1 MIIERLYLA
10 ISTNLNNKNLM
21 TKTKKVTYLGNIIHK
36 DKVNIIFQ
44 KKNSK

>member
-36 DKVNIIFQ
+36 VNIDFQ